1 MRVAIICIGNE
12 WQADDGFGVA
22 VLRYL
27 EERYAFG
34 PEVSLLDRAVMGYG
48 IVPDLLACDAA
59 VVVDALD
66 GTGAPPGTLFS
77 FDPEDMACAPRMGSL
92 HEVRFADVLASA
104 RFMGVACAGYCLGVQ
119 VERVGGMGLEQG
131 LSNAV
136 AQAVPLCARS
146 VARVVERRF
155 GCAVRGLSRMMP
167 VRCCL
172 TLVPMCASRLR
183 RVGWRQPRRC
193 SPPCLSRCPTMRPMR
208 WSSAS
213 CARRHPA
220 KTARLLG
227 RIWVG
232 SRHETG
238 KASIGVLCCG

>member
-77 FDPEDMACAPRMGSL
+77 FDPEDMACAPRMASL

-104 RFMGVACAGYCLGVQ
+104 RFMGAACAGYCLGVQ
-119 VERVGGMGLEQG
+119 VERAGGMGLEQG

-146 VARVVERRF
+146 VVRVVERRF
-155 GCAVRGLSRMMP
+155 GCAVHDAWAELRDARALLLDARAY
-167 VRCCL
+167 VRESLAACGVTATEEML
-172 TLVPMCASRLR
+172 ALVPGQMPDYKADALVERIMCAAASCEN
-183 RVGWRQPRRC
+183 G
-193 SPPCLSRCPTMRPMR
+193 
-208 WSSAS
+208 SSA
-213 CARRHPA
+213 R
-220 KTARLLG
+220 
-227 RIWVG
+227 
-232 SRHETG
+232 
-238 KASIGVLCCG
+238 